1 MRTQG
6 RIRNKMRVTAT
17 MDGQV
22 TETAVNV
29 DRPLCVDL
37 DGTLVATD
45 TLWESV
51 LHLVLRN
58 PLMVLVVIRWALQG
72 KATLKQAVAE
82 RVRRDPST
90 WPYRPDVID
99 YLKSQKRAGRRLV
112 LATGAP
118 AEVANGI
125 ARHLDLFDDVFC
137 TNGDVNLTATD
148 KRDLLVERFG
158 QGGFDYV
165 GDSRDDIPVFEA
177 AHTSL
182 VIAPDA
188 AASRWQ
194 QKTGAERLLQPKGG
208 IRTVLK
214 AIRVH
219 QWLKNS
225 LLVVPVILNHEVLN
239 AGMVLA
245 VLAAFLSFSFTASS
259 VYVLND
265 LVDLE
270 NDRRHYRKKRR
281 PFASGQLSIP
291 SGIALGGGL
300 LLASLCIAA
309 FLPPM
314 FLGVLLLYIVTTTAY
329 SFYLKRKLLVDVF
342 TLAGLF
348 TLRIIA
354 GAAAC
359 GVDLS
364 FWLLAFSI
372 FFFLSLALVKRYVEL
387 QELADED
394 GSKQLG
400 RGYYAVDFEMIGQ
413 AGIASAFGAALV
425 LALYVHS
432 DEVQEMYATPALLWP
447 LCPLILY
454 MLLRIWMLARR
465 GHMEDDPVV
474 FIISDWRSQLCTVVG
489 ATLVLLAAVAQL

>member
-1 MRTQG
+1 MPDLN
-6 RIRNKMRVTAT
+6 IK
-17 MDGQV
+17 
-22 TETAVNV
+22 
-29 DRPLCVDL
+29 PLCVDL

-45 TLWESV
+45 TLWES
-51 LHLVLRN
+51 LLGIILRN
-58 PLMVLVVIRWALQG
+58 PLMVFAALG
-72 KATLKQAVAE
+72 WLLRGRAVLKTEVAA
-82 RVRRDPST
+82 RSDRDPAT
-90 WPYRPDVID
+90 WPYRREVLNF
-99 YLKSQKRAGRRLV
+99 LKEEKRTGRPMV

-118 AEVANGI
+118 KKIAHGVAGHLGI
-125 ARHLDLFDDVFC
+125 FDAVLHSSDAI
-137 TNGDVNLTATD
+137 NLTASR
-148 KRDLLVERFG
+148 KRDVLVDQYG
-158 QGGFDYV
+158 AGGFDYL
-165 GDSRDDIPVFEA
+165 GDSRDDIVVFEA
-177 AHTSL
+177 ANEAI
-182 VIAPDA
+182 VAAPDR

-194 QKTGAERLLQPKGG
+194 RVHGARLLLKPKGG

-225 LLVVPVILNHEVLN
+225 LLAVPLVLNHEIFN
-239 AGMVLA
+239 IAMV
-245 VLAAFLSFSFTASS
+245 VTVMAAFVSFSFAASF

-265 LVDLE
+265 LADLD
-270 NDRRHYRKKRR
+270 NDRRHIRKKKR

-291 SGIALGGGL
+291 AGLAMGSALLIVSLGIAL
-300 LLASLCIAA
+300 
-309 FLPPM
+309 FLPPL

-329 SFYLKRKLLVDVF
+329 SFFLKRKLLVDVF
-342 TLAGLF
+342 ALAGLF

-354 GAAAC
+354 GAAAAS
-359 GVDLS
+359 VELS

-387 QELADED
+387 QELAGDE

-413 AGIASAFGAALV
+413 AGISSAFGAALV

-432 DEVQEMYATPALLWP
+432 DEVSEMYASPALLWP

-465 GHMEDDPVV
+465 GQMEDDPVV
-474 FIISDWRSQLCTVVG
+474 FIISDWRSQLVTVVG
-489 ATLVLLAAVAQL
+489 AALVLAGAMVTV

>member
-1 MRTQG
+1 MTDTT
-6 RIRNKMRVTAT
+6 V
-17 MDGQV
+17 V
-22 TETAVNV
+22 TEK
-29 DRPLCVDL
+29 PLCVDL

-45 TLWESV
+45 TLWEGV
-51 LHLVLRN
+51 LRLVLRN
-58 PLMVLVVIRWALQG
+58 PLMVFAVFRWMLAG
-72 KATLKQAVAE
+72 KAALKQAVAE
-82 RVRRDPST
+82 HAPRDPAG
-90 WPYRPDVID
+90 WPVRPD
-99 YLKSQKRAGRRLV
+99 LLELLQREKRKGRRLV

-118 AEVANGI
+118 AKVAQGI
-125 ARHLDLFDDVFC
+125 ADHLDLFDEVLS
-137 TNGDVNLTATD
+137 TSGDINLTASR
-148 KRDLLVERFG
+148 KRDRLIERFG
-158 QGGFDYV
+158 HGGFDYI

-177 AHTSL
+177 ADKAL
-182 VIAPDA
+182 VVAPDP

-194 QKTGAERLLQPKGG
+194 QAHDAELLLQPKGG
-208 IRTVLK
+208 IRTILK

-225 LLVVPVILNHEVLN
+225 LLAVPLVLNHEVFN
-239 AGMVLA
+239 IGMVAA
-245 VLAAFLSFSFTASS
+245 VIGAFLSFSFAASF

-265 LVDLE
+265 LADLE
-270 NDRRHYRKKRR
+270 NDRLHYRKKRR

-291 SGIALGGGL
+291 TGLALGAGL
-300 LLASLCIAA
+300 LVLSLCIAA
-309 FLPPM
+309 FLPPL
-314 FLGVLLLYIVTTTAY
+314 FLGVLLLYVVATTAY
-329 SFYLKRKLLVDVF
+329 SFFLKRKLLVDVF

-354 GAAAC
+354 GAAAT

-387 QELADED
+387 QELAGDE
-394 GSKQLG
+394 GSKRLG

-413 AGIASAFGAALV
+413 AGISSAFGAALV

-465 GHMEDDPVV
+465 GQMEDDPVV

-489 ATLVLLAAVAQL
+489 AALVLIGAVAPL